1 MLEEIRTAIA
11 DQLNIPVETVNA
23 ESLLIDDLKADSI
36 DIYELIM
43 GLEER
48 YGIEI
53 YRRAIKDDNVTVYD
67 TMKKEDPRRAIQ
79 LPDQV
84 INAGIEANPR

>member
-1 MLEEIRTAIA
+1 MHV
-11 DQLNIPVETVNA
+11 D
-23 ESLLIDDLKADSI
+23 

-53 YRRAIKDDNVTVYD
+53 TDDVLPTIKTVGD
-67 TMKKEDPRRAIQ
+67 I
-79 LPDQV
+79 V
-84 INAGIEANPR
+84 SFIESK

>member
-1 MLEEIRTAIA
+1 MFEEIRKAIA
-11 DQLNIPVETVNA
+11 EQLNIPAEKITR

-36 DIYELIM
+36 DLYELVM

-53 YRRAIKDDNVTVYD
+53 SDDVLPTIKSVGDIVNYLE
-67 TMKKEDPRRAIQ
+67 KK
-79 LPDQV
+79 
-84 INAGIEANPR
+84 